1 MPTSEDVS
9 PSVGYKDQFHLHD
22 GTALYKLRGVKEF
35 DMPDGGQREQ
45 IEVTDLDADDWRR
58 QYISGFYEDSDFEV
72 LLNARPLS
80 TTDVLLTAAR
90 NDGDVRAFKA
100 VITVDAV
107 PVAQVEGSA
116 RCTGYTYG
124 RIVVGGL
131 KEATATFRVV
141 SIESVVAYDAPAP

>member
-1 MPTSEDVS
+1 MPTSEAVN

-22 GTALYKLRGVKEF
+22 GQQLYKLRGVKEF

-80 TTDVLLTAAR
+80 TTDVLLTDAR
-90 NDGDVRAFKA
+90 EDNNVRAFKA

-107 PVAQVEGSA
+107 PVAQVEGTA
-116 RCTGYTYG
+116 RCTGYSYG

-141 SIESVVAYDAPAP
+141 SIESVTAYEDPDA